1 MMDLNK
7 IKTREQIAKISAEL
21 KKQGKKV
28 ITTNG
33 TFDLIHVGHVKSF
46 MDAKNHGD
54 ILIIGLNSDKSVKS
68 YRGENSGRPLVPQK
82 ERAEM
87 LSSLNVVDYIVI
99 FDEPEPS
106 KFLETVKPSIHIKG
120 KDWENKFCPEKEVV
134 ERNGGQMRFINLVQ
148 GFSTTNIINKILDV
162 YGNERKK

>member
-1 MMDLNK
+1 MINHK
-7 IKTREQIAKISAEL
+7 IKTLEEISRISQGL
-21 KKQGKKV
+21 KKQGKKIV
-28 ITTNG
+28 TTNG
-33 TFDLIHVGHVKSF
+33 TFDLIHIGHVKSF
-46 MDAKNHGD
+46 QAAKGHGD

-87 LSSLNVVDYIVI
+87 LAALEVVDYVVI

-106 KFLETVKPSIHIKG
+106 KFLEIVKPNIHIKG

-134 ERNGGQMRFINLVQ
+134 ERNGGEMKFIDLIQ
-148 GFSTTNIINKILDV
+148 GFSTTNLINKILET
-162 YGNERKK
+162 YKK